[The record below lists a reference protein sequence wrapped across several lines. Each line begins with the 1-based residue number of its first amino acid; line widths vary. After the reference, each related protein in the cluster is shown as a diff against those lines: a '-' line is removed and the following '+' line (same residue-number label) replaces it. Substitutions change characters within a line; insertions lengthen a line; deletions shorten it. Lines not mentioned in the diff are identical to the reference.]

1 MIISGRQSDN
11 YDEFS
16 SIAPTIYSG
25 VDTGR
30 YVESFEENV
39 EVLAEIFEKEAEA
52 EEALAEVHQSI
63 EALNEEATADDGKS
77 LVVLA
82 NEGSVSA
89 YGPSSRYGMIHDN
102 FGFEPVDE
110 NIESSTHGQSIS
122 YEYISENNPD
132 YMFVIDRGAAVGDG
146 DESSLTNVI
155 ENELVQTTEAYKNDK
170 ILYLDPEFWYL
181 SGGGLTS
188 VQEW

>member
-1 MIISGRQSDN
+1 M
-11 YDEFS
+11 
-16 SIAPTIYSG
+16 
-25 VDTGR
+25 
-30 YVESFEENV
+30 
-39 EVLAEIFEKEAEA
+39 LAEIFEKEAEA